1 MFLTNLTLSNF
12 RSYHHVETEIPRG
25 ILLLSGGNAQGKT
38 TILEAL
44 FYCAAF
50 SSQLAENDR
59 QLIRFEEL
67 KEPVAVARIVAQFQ
81 KSNTEHKLEIRI
93 IQETANFNTRVR
105 KEILLNGIKTSA
117 QKAIGTFPAVLL
129 IPQMTAILEGSPQ
142 ERRRYLNLTLSQ
154 SIPGYAQ
161 ALTEYNQIISQ
172 RNALLKLISERKAD
186 PQQLDYWDDLMA
198 KRASFIIYHRIHAL
212 LKLEEFAQDA
222 HLRLT
227 ANQEKL
233 CLNYQPSYDP
243 AKDSTGNEPS
253 KYVMSNCPDRS
264 SFSTD
269 EIEKGFH
276 HRLNSIRN
284 KEIERGLSTIGPHRD
299 DFRINGNEIDL
310 GTYGSRGQ
318 IRTALISLK
327 LAEINWMQTKTGVYP
342 LLLLDETLA
351 ELDHQRRNDLQEW
364 LNTCNQG
371 ILTTSDLS
379 HFTESFIQ
387 KHVVWNVTGGT
398 IQK

>member
-1 MFLTNLTLSNF
+1 ML
-12 RSYHHVETEIPRG
+12 
-25 ILLLSGGNAQGKT
+25 
-38 TILEAL
+38 
-44 FYCAAF
+44 
-50 SSQLAENDR
+50 
-59 QLIRFEEL
+59 
-67 KEPVAVARIVAQFQ
+67 
-81 KSNTEHKLEIRI
+81 
-93 IQETANFNTRVR
+93 
-105 KEILLNGIKTSA
+105 
-117 QKAIGTFPAVLL
+117 
-129 IPQMTAILEGSPQ
+129 
-142 ERRRYLNLTLSQ
+142 
-154 SIPGYAQ
+154 
-161 ALTEYNQIISQ
+161 
-172 RNALLKLISERKAD
+172 
-186 PQQLDYWDDLMA
+186 
-198 KRASFIIYHRIHAL
+198 
-212 LKLEEFAQDA
+212 
-222 HLRLT
+222 
-227 ANQEKL
+227 
-233 CLNYQPSYDP
+233 
-243 AKDSTGNEPS
+243 
-253 KYVMSNCPDRS
+253 NCPDRS
-264 SFSTD
+264 NFATD